1 MDNTMHRLILEN
13 QFSTL
18 RLLYSQMGET
28 LRVVEKMLLLE
39 EDQPEPPVPGFDPK
53 KLYRCRD
60 PEFHVTIH
68 HTCDRHYG
76 TIWKNGTPSVYVNWD
91 LDGKYG
97 GAGPWRKGWDL
108 VNYSTPDLDSS
119 CGE

>member
-1 MDNTMHRLILEN
+1 MDNTMRRLILEN

-18 RLLYSQMGET
+18 RLLYSQMGEM
-28 LRVVEKMLLLE
+28 LRGVEKMLLE

-60 PEFHVTIH
+60 PEFHAAIH
-68 HTCDRHYG
+68 YTDAEGHHYG
-76 TIWKNGTPSVYVNWD
+76 SIWQTGSPPVTANWD
-91 LDGKYG
+91 SAGKCTVH
-97 GAGPWRKGWDL
+97 KHDVWDL